1 MREQWAPGRQ
11 PRLKCFLR
19 ILKKKSVENIKLV
32 QEGIASK
39 NERMDYE
46 ISYNYI
52 LKLNTTQK
60 VCILRK
66 CTDDNMKDD
75 YQLWKTGKNK
85 ETLRIWTLKL
95 VINVAIKSTRCYISY
110 NFFVI
115 VCEFIC

>member
-1 MREQWAPGRQ
+1 
-11 PRLKCFLR
+11 
-19 ILKKKSVENIKLV
+19 
-32 QEGIASK
+32 
-39 NERMDYE
+39 MDYE

-52 LKLNTTQK
+52 LKLNTTQE

-95 VINVAIKSTRCYISY
+95 VINVAIKSTRCYIS
-110 NFFVI
+110 
-115 VCEFIC
+115 